1 MRACIPS
8 IALCLATTLC
18 VGTAHADMTNE
29 ATTTI
34 RIVVPP
40 MAEAMAAEASG
51 ATGTWP
57 TDNSGSGFMV
67 SLPTD
72 MSVQENDPSQMKVFS
87 GTRNRVGVAYQNQ
100 DTWHPLSGS
109 VAESDGALKT
119 EVYNL
124 PSAAEIESPRE
135 MRLLFSTL

>member
-1 MRACIPS
+1 
-8 IALCLATTLC
+8 
-18 VGTAHADMTNE
+18 
-29 ATTTI
+29 
-34 RIVVPP
+34 

-57 TDNSGSGFMV
+57 TDNRGSGFMV

-72 MSVQENDPSQMKVFS
+72 MSVQENAASQMKVFS
-87 GTRNRVGVAYQNQ
+87 GARNRVVVAYQDH

-109 VAESDGALKT
+109 VAEANGALKT

-124 PSAAEIESPRE
+124 PSAAEIEHPRE